1 LNVLFRRFTLRRF
14 ALGACGAAL
23 VGLLGCTEDFT
34 TPGYCPQ
41 TCPGGNIVIRDTVI
55 DAVVDGDSSYF
66 GYLAPGEG
74 TGLLVSTAEPADQY
88 LTAMRFGAFP
98 DSVRIG
104 DSLYAFVVD
113 SVGISLGVLARDPD
127 ATGIALQV
135 YRAPVTVDSGITFA
149 EVAGYVVPATFLD
162 SITVPDTLENG
173 NVQVVFRGAD
183 LVKVAIPAADS
194 GVIALA
200 VSVTADSATGVE
212 LGSTTAAGFLPRI
225 TWYISVPEVDSTKQP
240 APIQRVPTFDTYV
253 QQNPPAPDPDVLQV
267 GGAPSARFIVRFSIP
282 DSVIVGVE
290 ILRAELL
297 LTPTTP
303 IAGVPGIG
311 TTITARGVLSD
322 QGGKSPLV
330 PLLAS
335 TTAVTVGSADSV
347 TVEVIDLVRTW
358 QVIEGTRPAQAF
370 FLSLQPEASSFT
382 LPVFASTRSPSGAP
396 RLRLT
401 YVYPLDFEEP

>member
-1 LNVLFRRFTLRRF
+1 MNVLLRRGSARRF
-14 ALGACGAAL
+14 ALGVCGALL

-34 TPGYCPQ
+34 TPGSCPQ

-55 DAVVDGDSSYF
+55 DAVVGGDSSYF
-66 GYLAPGEG
+66 GYIAPGEG

-104 DSLYAFVVD
+104 DTLHAFVID
-113 SVGISLGVLARDPD
+113 SVAISLGVLARDPN

-135 YRAPVTVDSGITFA
+135 YRAPATIDSGVTFA
-149 EVAGYVVPATFLD
+149 DVAGYIVPATFLD
-162 SITVPDTLENG
+162 SIVVPDTLANG
-173 NVQVVFRGAD
+173 NLQIVFSGAD
-183 LVKVAIPAADS
+183 LVKVAIPEADS
-194 GVIALA
+194 GVMALA
-200 VSVTADSATGVE
+200 VSVTSDSATGVE
-212 LGSTTAAGFLPRI
+212 LGSTTAASFLPKV

-240 APIQRVPTFDTYV
+240 APIQRVPTYDTYV
-253 QQNPPAPDPDVLQV
+253 QQNPPIQDLDVLQV

-282 DSVIVGVE
+282 DSVLIGVE

-297 LTPTTP
+297 LTPTVP

-330 PLLAS
+330 PLITT

-347 TVEVIDLVRTW
+347 TLEVIELVRTW
-358 QVIEGTRPAQAF
+358 QIIQGTRPAQAF

-382 LPVFASTRSPSGAP
+382 VPVFASTRSPSGAP

>member
-1 LNVLFRRFTLRRF
+1 MNVLLRRGSARRF
-14 ALGACGAAL
+14 ALGVCGALL

-34 TPGYCPQ
+34 TPGSCPQ

-55 DAVVDGDSSYF
+55 DAVVGGDSSYF
-66 GYLAPGEG
+66 GYIAPGEG

-104 DSLYAFVVD
+104 DTLHAFVID
-113 SVGISLGVLARDPD
+113 SVAISLGVLARDPN

-135 YRAPVTVDSGITFA
+135 YRAPATIDSGVTFA
-149 EVAGYVVPATFLD
+149 DVAGYIVPATFLD
-162 SITVPDTLENG
+162 SIVVPDTLANG
-173 NVQVVFRGAD
+173 NLQIVFRGAD
-183 LVKVAIPAADS
+183 LVKVAIPEADS
-194 GVIALA
+194 GVMALA
-200 VSVTADSATGVE
+200 VSVTSDSATGVE
-212 LGSTTAAGFLPRI
+212 LGSTTAASFLPKV

-240 APIQRVPTFDTYV
+240 APIQRVPTYDTYV
-253 QQNPPAPDPDVLQV
+253 QQNPPVQDPDELQV

-282 DSVIVGVE
+282 DSVLIGVE

-297 LTPTTP
+297 LTPTMP

-330 PLLAS
+330 PLITT

-347 TVEVIDLVRTW
+347 TLEVIELVRTW
-358 QVIEGTRPAQAF
+358 QIIQGTRPAQAF

-382 LPVFASTRSPSGAP
+382 VPVFASTRSPSGAP

>member
-1 LNVLFRRFTLRRF
+1 MNVFLRRGSARRF
-14 ALGACGAAL
+14 ALGVCGALL

-34 TPGYCPQ
+34 TPGSCPQ

-55 DAVVDGDSSYF
+55 DAVVGGDSSYF
-66 GYLAPGEG
+66 GYIAPGEG

-104 DSLYAFVVD
+104 DTLHAFVID
-113 SVGISLGVLARDPD
+113 SVAISLGVLARDPN

-135 YRAPVTVDSGITFA
+135 YRAPATIDSGVTFA
-149 EVAGYVVPATFLD
+149 DVAGYIVPATFLD
-162 SITVPDTLENG
+162 SIVVPDTLANG
-173 NVQVVFRGAD
+173 NLQIVFSGAD
-183 LVKVAIPAADS
+183 LVKVAIPEADS
-194 GVIALA
+194 GVMALA
-200 VSVTADSATGVE
+200 VSVTSDSATGVE
-212 LGSTTAAGFLPRI
+212 LGSTTAASFLPKV

-240 APIQRVPTFDTYV
+240 APIQRVPTYDTYV
-253 QQNPPAPDPDVLQV
+253 QQNPPIQDLDVLQV

-282 DSVIVGVE
+282 DSVLIGVE

-297 LTPTTP
+297 LTPTVP

-330 PLLAS
+330 PLITT

-347 TVEVIDLVRTW
+347 TLEVIELVRTW
-358 QVIEGTRPAQAF
+358 QIIQGTRPAQAF

-382 LPVFASTRSPSGAP
+382 VPVFASTRSPSGAP

>member
-1 LNVLFRRFTLRRF
+1 M
-14 ALGACGAAL
+14 
-23 VGLLGCTEDFT
+23 GLLGCTEDFT
-34 TPGYCPQ
+34 TPGSCPQ

-55 DAVVDGDSSYF
+55 DAVVGGDSSYF
-66 GYLAPGEG
+66 GYIAPGEG

-104 DSLYAFVVD
+104 DTLHAFVID
-113 SVGISLGVLARDPD
+113 SVAISLGVLARDPN

-135 YRAPVTVDSGITFA
+135 YRAPATIDSGVTFA
-149 EVAGYVVPATFLD
+149 DVAGYIVPATFLD
-162 SITVPDTLENG
+162 SIVVPDTLANG
-173 NVQVVFRGAD
+173 NLQIVFSGAD
-183 LVKVAIPAADS
+183 LVKVAIPEADS
-194 GVIALA
+194 GVMALA
-200 VSVTADSATGVE
+200 VSVTSDSATGVE
-212 LGSTTAAGFLPRI
+212 LGSTTAASFLPKV

-240 APIQRVPTFDTYV
+240 APIQRVPTYDTYV
-253 QQNPPAPDPDVLQV
+253 QQNPPIQDLDVLQV

-282 DSVIVGVE
+282 DSVLIGVE

-297 LTPTTP
+297 LTPTVP

-330 PLLAS
+330 PLITT

-347 TVEVIDLVRTW
+347 TLEVIELVRTW
-358 QVIEGTRPAQAF
+358 QIIQGTRPAQAF

-382 LPVFASTRSPSGAP
+382 VPVFASTRSPSGAP

>member
-1 LNVLFRRFTLRRF
+1 MNVFLRRGSVRRF
-14 ALGACGAAL
+14 ALGACGALL

-34 TPGYCPQ
+34 TPGSCPQ

-55 DAVVDGDSSYF
+55 DAVVGGDSSYF
-66 GYLAPGEG
+66 GYIAPGEG

-104 DSLYAFVVD
+104 DTLHAFVID
-113 SVGISLGVLARDPD
+113 SVAISLGVLARDPN

-135 YRAPVTVDSGITFA
+135 YRAPATIDSGVTFA
-149 EVAGYVVPATFLD
+149 DVAGYIVPATFLD
-162 SITVPDTLENG
+162 SIVVPDTLANG
-173 NVQVVFRGAD
+173 NLQIVFSGAD
-183 LVKVAIPAADS
+183 LVKVAIPEADS
-194 GVIALA
+194 GVMALA
-200 VSVTADSATGVE
+200 VSVTSDSATGVE
-212 LGSTTAAGFLPRI
+212 LGSTTAASFLPKV

-240 APIQRVPTFDTYV
+240 APIQRVPTYDTYV
-253 QQNPPAPDPDVLQV
+253 QQNPPIQDLDVLQV

-282 DSVIVGVE
+282 DSVLIGVE

-297 LTPTTP
+297 LTPTVP

-330 PLLAS
+330 PLITT

-347 TVEVIDLVRTW
+347 TLEVIELVRTW
-358 QVIEGTRPAQAF
+358 QIIQGTRPAQAF

-382 LPVFASTRSPSGAP
+382 VPVFASTRSPSGAP